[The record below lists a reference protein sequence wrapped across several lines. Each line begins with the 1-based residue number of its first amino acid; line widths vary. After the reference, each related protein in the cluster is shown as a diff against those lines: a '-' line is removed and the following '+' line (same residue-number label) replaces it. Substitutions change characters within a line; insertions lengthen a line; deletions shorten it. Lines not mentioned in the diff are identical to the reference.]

1 MKINENVFENLNNFY
16 LNHIPDK
23 LQLLLLSVNII

>member
-16 LNHIPDK
+16 LNHIPDIHTIAF
-23 LQLLLLSVNII
+23 VIG